1 MSSFSPEL
9 LEQIEEL
16 LNVGIAL
23 SAEKD
28 FHRLLEMIL
37 TEAQR
42 ITNAD
47 AGTLYIKEND
57 QLVFA
62 IVHNE
67 TLGIS
72 QGGRGEPTGLPPVVI
87 TPEPE
92 NVCAYAAVTRQIVN
106 IPDVYASDRFDF
118 TGPRRY
124 DAITGYH
131 TQSMLVLPLCNYDDE
146 VIGVLQLINAKDG
159 ARVVPFAPHLEKI
172 IASLAS
178 QAAVSLT
185 NMQYIAEINRLFDSF
200 VQAIAAAIDARTPY
214 NVNHT
219 RNVALLAGRL
229 ANYIDRLSTGPW
241 AAERFGENRTE
252 QLVKAAWLHDIGK
265 VAIPLEVMDK
275 PTRLAG
281 RLELVL
287 QRLDYIA
294 LQLEFACCREA
305 NRETRERLQEE
316 LVLAR
321 AGRDLVARLDRPETF
336 VDDLARAALQE
347 LACRKYWD
355 GLGVESPWL
364 TPQELECLSIARGTL
379 TGAER
384 RVMESH
390 VAVTERML
398 QKIAFNKRLRHV
410 PTWAVLHH
418 ELLDGSGYTRG
429 LAGDDIPLEARLL
442 TVLDVYD
449 ALTASDRPYKRAMP
463 AERALDILRAMA
475 AEGKLDSA
483 LVEVFRKSRV
493 WCDPPDH
500 RDGFAVC
507 KYTENTSSRQT
518 APVGDR
524 TSRDGVN
531 R

>member
-9 LEQIEEL
+9 LLQIEQL

-23 SAEKD
+23 SAEKN

-47 AGTLYIKEND
+47 AGTLYVKEND
-57 QLVFA
+57 HLVFA
-62 IVHNE
+62 IVHNQ

-87 TPEPE
+87 TPEPQ
-92 NVCAYAAVTRQIVN
+92 NVCAYAAVKRQIVN
-106 IPDVYASDRFDF
+106 IPDVYASERFDF

-146 VIGVLQLINAKDG
+146 VIGVLQLINAKEG
-159 ARVVPFAPHLEKI
+159 TQVVPFAEHLEKI

-185 NMQYIAEINRLFDSF
+185 NMQYIDEINRLFDSF
-200 VQAIAAAIDARTPY
+200 VQAIATAIDARTPY

-219 RNVALLAGRL
+219 RNVAVLAGRL
-229 ANYIDRLSTGPW
+229 ATYIDGLATGPW
-241 AAERFGENRTE
+241 TAERFSDNRTE

-294 LQLEFACCREA
+294 LQLEFSCHLATDPESA
-305 NRETRERLQEE
+305 ERLQADLSLARCGRE
-316 LVLAR
+316 LVAK
-321 AGRDLVARLDRPETF
+321 LDRPEAF
-336 VDDLARAALQE
+336 VDDQARAALRD
-347 LACRKYWD
+347 LAARSYLD
-355 GLGVESPWL
+355 SQGQAHPWL
-364 TPQELECLSIARGTL
+364 SPTELECLSIARGTL

-398 QKIAFNKRLRHV
+398 AKIAFNKRLRDV

-429 LAGDDIPLEARLL
+429 LVGEDIPLEARLL
-442 TVLDVYD
+442 TMLDVYD
-449 ALTASDRPYKRAMP
+449 ALTASDRPYKRAMSVD
-463 AERALDILRAMA
+463 RALGILQTMA
-475 AEGKLDSA
+475 AEGKLDAS
-483 LVEVFRKSRV
+483 LVDVFCESKV
-493 WCDPPDH
+493 WAVADH
-500 RDGFAVC
+500 RDGSTDCNDVAKKEVPID
-507 KYTENTSSRQT
+507 E
-518 APVGDR
+518 
-524 TSRDGVN
+524 RDGGVS